1 MNPEITGEI
10 AHIDG
15 GRSPGIRIADA
26 SLRFYLAMERSAREL
41 SRSGR
46 AAAAELINRRW
57 ASWRGRAVERP
68 AFAGRFG

>member
-1 MNPEITGEI
+1 MP
-10 AHIDG
+10 
-15 GRSPGIRIADA
+15 RSPAKSLTSGRPVPRIRIADA